1 MSKNKY
7 ANLFN
12 YFRQCPMLSKLWS
25 VAAVEEHGVRVILPQ
40 GASPAWQY
48 RERKDV
54 YGNYYC
60 DKIPNVSLFEDFQI
74 NCYEWYDTKDNSNPE
89 SNLNVLTLEEVESI
103 CEWIKEQDNARNYPD
118 IGEDIVSIE
127 CEPFVPQIRDVIPE
141 EDTIC
146 YFITVRIRYVNK
158 AETVPIEINAN

>member
-60 DKIPNVSLFEDFQI
+60 DKIPNVSLFESPLNLLKHLEILFHEP
-74 NCYEWYDTKDNSNPE
+74 YSNM
-89 SNLNVLTLEEVESI
+89 LKRL
-103 CEWIKEQDNARNYPD
+103 QAFD
-118 IGEDIVSIE
+118 
-127 CEPFVPQIRDVIPE
+127 
-141 EDTIC
+141 
-146 YFITVRIRYVNK
+146 
-158 AETVPIEINAN
+158 